1 MARRVDLN
9 ADLGEGCGQDAP
21 LAQIITSANVACGLH
36 AGSPAEMARTMRLA
50 QAAGLAIGAH
60 PGFDDRANF
69 GRTRMALGAD
79 DLRDLIR
86 YQIGAAKAV
95 AEGLGLG
102 LAHLKL
108 HGALANMAAEDADL
122 AKTCFEAALA
132 VDPNLRLMVIAATQQ
147 ETAARALGAP
157 WIGEI
162 FADRAYEDDGRL
174 VDRAKPGAVL
184 HDAEAA
190 ARRILQMLDEGAIIA
205 ASGARLPARIDTIC
219 LHGDTPEAVEMAR
232 AIRTRLEAA
241 GVTLARP

>member
-9 ADLGEGCGQDAP
+9 ADLGEGCGQDAR

-69 GRTRMALGAD
+69 GRSRLRLGAD
-79 DLRDLIR
+79 ALRDLIR
-86 YQIGAAKAV
+86 YQLGAAKAV

-108 HGALANMAAEDADL
+108 HGALANMAAEDAEL
-122 AKTCFEAALA
+122 AKTCFAAALE
-132 VDPNLRLMVIAATQQ
+132 VDPGLRLMVIAATQQ
-147 ETAARALGAP
+147 EAAARALDAP

-190 ARRILQMLDEGAIIA
+190 AERILTMLEGGAIIA

-219 LHGDTPEAVEMAR
+219 LHGDTPEAVAMAR
-232 AIRTRLEAA
+232 AIRARLEAA
-241 GVTLARP
+241 GVTLAHP

>member
-9 ADLGEGCGQDAP
+9 ADLGEGCGQDAR

-69 GRTRMALGAD
+69 GRTRMALGAE

-132 VDPNLRLMVIAATQQ
+132 AAPNLRLMVIAATQQ
-147 ETAARALGAP
+147 EAAARALGAP

-232 AIRTRLEAA
+232 AIRARLEAA
-241 GVTLARP
+241 GITLARP